1 MHAAPM
7 VRKKDADAPPKAR
20 GRPSK
25 ARLAQQQADA
35 EAAASA
41 LVGGDSI
48 AAAPSSAAP
57 AHSEMNAAHYAKIRS
72 MLHELSTECDA
83 FSDLANSSPQGR
95 DGRSPCTD
103 DAFAEAMVASG
114 SKYRALCNL
123 LWLSFD
129 ETEGPSRGV
138 PILARSIDG
147 LRKHYFQKPAVMPLP
162 VTVAVKTGQTL
173 ASMKGSLIRVSPP
186 EMVHAMII
194 AMHADFTNGGD
205 ETTMGAWRAA
215 VLSTDFEFR
224 FIESEDAQHFS
235 CLQDRQDA
243 HANYKGLRLS
253 TIQSIFDVAAFK
265 ERKERSSG
273 KLSAAD
279 IAAAYM
285 KHVTWAG
292 NPEEAPCTTA
302 YVDSA
307 LTVHKRMLSM
317 PAIRTVLLRAEEHD
331 MPNFLDSIVKLQ
343 AIVSKASTD
352 TDILWTVT
360 LLLDF
365 YYSNA
370 IYLEQI
376 GTRALQ
382 GKTHNSG
389 GKGLVDLL
397 VYKREC
403 LKYLTTEW
411 LDSLAFPSDIKA
423 TIRETCNTIE
433 HFRAKCGYAYNV
445 TYKKV
450 SSSWRA
456 GWQPSVDHVLELIE
470 ARCGESASMY
480 VVGTQSCSHTAA
492 LHKQQDV
499 MLAITGSRCRSQ

>member
-1 MHAAPM
+1 
-7 VRKKDADAPPKAR
+7 
-20 GRPSK
+20 
-25 ARLAQQQADA
+25 
-35 EAAASA
+35 
-41 LVGGDSI
+41 
-48 AAAPSSAAP
+48 
-57 AHSEMNAAHYAKIRS
+57 
-72 MLHELSTECDA
+72 
-83 FSDLANSSPQGR
+83 
-95 DGRSPCTD
+95 
-103 DAFAEAMVASG
+103 
-114 SKYRALCNL
+114 
-123 LWLSFD
+123 
-129 ETEGPSRGV
+129 
-138 PILARSIDG
+138 
-147 LRKHYFQKPAVMPLP
+147 MPLP
-162 VTVAVKTGQTL
+162 VTVAVKTSQTL
-173 ASMKGSLIRVSPP
+173 ASMKSSLIRVSPP
-186 EMVHAMII
+186 EMVHAMVI

-215 VLSTDFEFR
+215 VLSTDIEFR
-224 FIESEDAQHFS
+224 FIESEDAQHFA

-243 HANYKGLRLS
+243 YANYKGLRLS

-265 ERKERSSG
+265 ARKERASG

-307 LTVHKRMLSM
+307 LTVHKRMLSV

-331 MPNFLDSIVKLQ
+331 MPNHSTVKLQ
-343 AIVSKASTD
+343 AIVSKASTE

-360 LLLDF
+360 LLLDL

-376 GTRALQ
+376 GPRALQ
-382 GKTHNSG
+382 GKTHNSS
-389 GKGLVDLL
+389 GKGLADLL

-411 LDSLAFPSDIKA
+411 LDFVAFPSDIKA
-423 TIRETCNTIE
+423 TIRETCANIE
-433 HFRAKCGYAYNV
+433 HFRAKRGYAYNV

-450 SSSWRA
+450 NSSWRA
-456 GWQPSVDHVLELIE
+456 GWQPSVDHALELIE

-480 VVGTQSCSHTAA
+480 VVGTQPCSHTAA

-499 MLAITGSRCRSQ
+499 TLAITGSRGRSPK